1 MPSDD
6 DAAPG
11 WAAIDAA
18 LGAVYGDT
26 EPAFHWATIQR
37 WSAGGRDPLDGISV
51 YERSD
56 PVPHWHFVSYGLTEL
71 YAKQNRDPH
80 TSGWGFELTAR
91 LRRGQESEPPVFMA
105 NVLQNLAR
113 YVFESGNFL
122 AAGHSMDLFGPIL
135 EGSDT
140 SIRAVMFFE
149 DPELRAFHGPFGF
162 VRFLQ
167 ILGLTLDERAAI
179 RTWDAHRMRPV
190 LSEHLPLLVTDLDR
204 RSLLTDPEVDRA
216 IIDGR
221 NRDGSSLGALQIST
235 LAIRPGRRLLRL
247 PARITLPATVV
258 DSLCLVLPLR
268 IGFGRTFMLM
278 SSEAILNVVPGAGQ
292 DPAQSALT
300 QADKGWTL
308 TVTGEQAEAISAAL
322 RPTAGRYTAPGLP
335 GIEFQVERT
344 AVRDQQGNVISSV
357 G

>member
-18 LGAVYGDT
+18 LGAVYGDA
-26 EPAFHWATIQR
+26 EPALHWATIQR

-51 YERSD
+51 YARSD
-56 PVPHWHFVSYGLTEL
+56 PVPHWHYVSYGLTEL
-71 YAKQNRDPH
+71 YTKLNRDPH

-91 LRRGQESEPPVFMA
+91 LRRGDETEPPVFMA

-122 AAGHSMDLFGPIL
+122 AAGHSMDLFGPIR

-149 DPELRAFHGPFGF
+149 DPELRAFHGPYGF

-167 ILGLTLDERAAI
+167 LLGLTPDERAAI

-190 LSEHLPLLVTDLDR
+190 LHERLPLLVTDLDR

-216 IIDGR
+216 IVDGR

-235 LAIRPGRRLLRL
+235 LAVRPTRRLPRR
-247 PARITLPATVV
+247 PAIVTLPATVV

-268 IGFGRTFMLM
+268 IGFGRPFTLM
-278 SSEAILNVVPGAGQ
+278 STDVSLNVVPGES
-292 DPAQSALT
+292 SALT
-300 QADKGWTL
+300 QADGSWTL

-322 RPTAGRYTAPGLP
+322 RPVAGRYAVPGLADVA
-335 GIEFQVERT
+335 FQVERT